1 MIGHMLNDLAKA
13 IRRLRELV
21 DIWLQGRLQRDMQQ
35 PGRPSKLSR
44 SRSADDLAAG
54 AADPPSAPTF
64 TTSDNLAGFRAP
76 EVSPCHRGR
85 RCSASCWSRRRTCQ
99 ASVVRGRLRRL
110 PGTCGAAFSTGF
122 VGPVAKSPGTCSKC
136 SCSESLCS
144 TGRRPGMELYFSGYY
159 TP

>member
-13 IRRLRELV
+13 IWRLRELV

-54 AADPPSAPTF
+54 AADPPRSVTGAAVAAR
-64 TTSDNLAGFRAP
+64 LAGVGAGRAKQ
-76 EVSPCHRGR
+76 RGGWQAAPF
-85 RCSASCWSRRRTCQ
+85 ASDVRRR
-99 ASVVRGRLRRL
+99 L
-110 PGTCGAAFSTGF
+110 FHGF
-122 VGPVAKSPGTCSKC
+122 VGPVAKSSGTWSKC
-136 SCSESLCS
+136 SYSESLCS
-144 TGRRPGMELYFSGYY
+144 AGRRPGMELYFSGYY